1 MPGYLVKAANF
12 VAEIGNDEELMQLA
26 EVDTIK
32 KDTLIRVLPGK
43 DWTPANKIP
52 ILRKVW
58 KLDSAG
64 IAPRPIKKVSEGIG
78 LPGSS
83 KLPPRIETV
92 IDSRIEIEARA
103 AAQAMYATLETEKDA
118 GLHEKNDAYSNDS
131 GESNDSIREKSES
144 HEEMESGEDSNS
156 LDVTVESSPKAML
169 SRHEEGMADDDE
181 VRTAVRS
188 AKVLDFVE
196 GGSDDEEAVTGVR
209 SNHAI
214 LSDSLAF
221 EMQATQPLKMPKI
234 VGHLP
239 VKSPDTFCDVPVQVF
254 SCAASDQVVSDVSG
268 GTEVSYEDAH
278 ADSPSIF
285 ELSSDA
291 VIRLDE
297 GIPSESSALHD
308 DEDRSQTKRDMIFFE
323 AKAASSPNEGGQDE
337 EEGAKALEA
346 CELSEAHDEEA
357 CIEAR
362 GDEANRDSVLPEKA
376 EEPSSMPRSQESSAL
391 SEKADE
397 GENADLG
404 LQTKTESLLLQMRN
418 MADDEYIEASPS
430 EVTYVMESN
439 LVRDREPNS
448 KENSIANDGNLRE
461 CPKNAQNA
469 DCPSIEICFGES
481 EVQTPDDFRGE
492 GHAFSGRIDSAS
504 AESEKGVKTPPA
516 KEHKAVESVLTS
528 LQNVQCIQS
537 VPLDLS
543 ESVLES
549 GIVDSFDEAGD
560 APRAILNEFSPSCE
574 AVDLGGESGEKA
586 SARHASDSQ
595 MARCEIEAA
604 RAAIEAAKRYAACGG
619 HDVDGAILS
628 SASQL
633 VEALEKA
640 RHNSMEAEKDA
651 MRQRSRIKS
660 RRRSVDDPQRNARE
674 RQQNKLNFDAQ
685 EPPRTPSARENDS
698 PTVSS
703 SSQQDSGAYLWG
715 SDADDSPSEQF
726 KIRRRSDLLPEIL
739 SGSQK
744 HGAHSVEKTK
754 DASEE
759 ALDLYACVEEHS
771 DVLKIQ
777 NSSELRHMLRAEAL
791 AAASGSGLKGK
802 PSEDLSTKDGLRSLF
817 EKEDELHLFLANEIR
832 EKESQFKRN
841 ADADGHLK
849 EEQDDERKLGSLQA
863 MTSER
868 PVANERAVVRPIP
881 KAEKTN
887 VAAHPIGHW
896 FASDGKIEDLSFDD
910 DFFTEKLLQDEL
922 PVAKFSSLYLTTHR
936 IWNIDG
942 SKKCIKSYEVY
953 DIENV
958 RGTALH
964 EGKNLALL
972 IVDIALVVIVA
983 LYYLFFMRDSGGGI
997 FVSIL
1002 LAYGII
1008 MLPICYYLSFYTTLQ
1023 ISVGTTVLKSKCHIT
1038 KENRSEALSFLN
1050 RVEAVRVE
1058 RRHSIRRDK

>member
-58 KLDSAG
+58 KLDSDG

-78 LPGSS
+78 LPGSP

-103 AAQAMYATLETEKDA
+103 ATQAMHATLETEKDA
-118 GLHEKNDAYSNDS
+118 GLYEKTEAYSNDS
-131 GESNDSIREKSES
+131 DANNDSIREKSES
-144 HEEMESGEDSNS
+144 YEETESGEDSNS
-156 LDVTVESSPKAML
+156 LDVTVESTPKAML
-169 SRHEEGMADDDE
+169 SRHEAGMADDDE
-181 VRTAVRS
+181 VQTAVRS

-234 VGHLP
+234 IGHLP
-239 VKSPDTFCDVPVQVF
+239 VQSPDTFCDVPVQVF
-254 SCAASDQVVSDVSG
+254 SCATSDQVVSDVSG
-268 GTEVSYEDAH
+268 GSGASYEEAQ

-308 DEDRSQTKRDMIFFE
+308 DEDRSQTKRDMILFE
-323 AKAASSPNEGGQDE
+323 AKAASSSNEGGQDE

-346 CELSEAHDEEA
+346 CELSEAHDEDA

-362 GDEANRDSVLPEKA
+362 GDEANRDSVLSEKA
-376 EEPSSMPRSQESSAL
+376 EEPSSMPRAQESSAL
-391 SEKADE
+391 SEMVDE

-439 LVRDREPNS
+439 LVRDRDLNL
-448 KENSIANDGNLRE
+448 KENSISNDGNLRE
-461 CPKNAQNA
+461 CSKNAQNA
-469 DCPSIEICFGES
+469 DCPSIEICLGES
-481 EVQTPDDFRGE
+481 ETRMPDDFRGE
-492 GHAFSGRIDSAS
+492 GHAFSGSIDSAS
-504 AESEKGVKTPPA
+504 AESEKGVKTSPA
-516 KEHKAVESVLTS
+516 TEHKAVESVLTS

-537 VPLDLS
+537 VSLDLS

-549 GIVDSFDEAGD
+549 GVVDSFDEAGD
-560 APRAILNEFSPSCE
+560 APRAILNEISPSCE
-574 AVDLGGESGEKA
+574 AVGLGGESGEKT
-586 SARHASDSQ
+586 SACHASDSQ

-619 HDVDGAILS
+619 RDVDGAILS
-628 SASQL
+628 HASQL

-640 RHNSMEAEKDA
+640 RHSMEAEKDA

-674 RQQNKLNFDAQ
+674 RQQSKLNFDAQ
-685 EPPRTPSARENDS
+685 EPHRTPSARENDS
-698 PTVSS
+698 PAVSS
-703 SSQQDSGAYLWG
+703 LPQQDSGAYIWEG
-715 SDADDSPSEQF
+715 ETDDSPSEQF

-744 HGAHSVEKTK
+744 HEAHSVEKNK
-754 DASEE
+754 NASEE
-759 ALDLYACVEEHS
+759 ALDLYASVEEHS

-802 PSEDLSTKDGLRSLF
+802 PSEDLSTKDGLRTLF

-841 ADADGHLK
+841 ADADGHLE

-942 SKKCIKSYEVY
+942 SKKCVKSYEVY

-983 LYYLFFMRDSGGGI
+983 LYYLFFMRDSGGGV

-1002 LAYGII
+1002 LAYGVI

-1058 RRHSIRRDK
+1058 RRNSIRRDK